1 MIRSNKEQKQSEG
14 QLSFSFEAK
23 KSKDKKQNTRVIPA
37 DMTDGNELINLIYS
51 TPVKEMVVYDE

>member
-1 MIRSNKEQKQSEG
+1 MKRSNKEQKESEG

-23 KSKDKKQNTRVIPA
+23 NSKDKKQNTRVIPA